1 MRWQLRIV
9 LTFVPVLESGCLR
22 PNHYTTV
29 KAILLKNCQNVT
41 KIKTVV
47 MFTSVVQVSSVCM
60 CFQTIKQFETLFLI
74 EYIFL
79 ITSFVLLFLLSFCM
93 NGELLNT
100 RYYNNNEIL
109 SPNCQVQIIKWFL
122 ISSTLSVFPLDGGIF
137 CSYVHWNVL
146 ILIEKHETISLHR
159 AFYGTKYW
167 ICWK

>member
-1 MRWQLRIV
+1 MRLHVGSLLNYRLKEGKNAEKDTNYLVTTHQWENGEKLMRWQLRIV

-79 ITSFVLLFLLSFCM
+79 ITSFVLLFSSLFLHEWRAVEHKVLQQQRNTFPKLSSSNHKM
-93 NGELLNT
+93 
-100 RYYNNNEIL
+100 
-109 SPNCQVQIIKWFL
+109 
-122 ISSTLSVFPLDGGIF
+122 IS
-137 CSYVHWNVL
+137 N
-146 ILIEKHETISLHR
+146 
-159 AFYGTKYW
+159 
-167 ICWK
+167 